1 MKVFLL
7 SFTLISALVFLAL
20 VSAFPIRAQADVL
33 SDNISDNI
41 SLVDLLPDIE
51 KIYKEAL
58 TLPYQEAGK
67 QIYDEEIAEFYY
79 LLLQRTGLD
88 ITPE

>member
-1 MKVFLL
+1 MKVILL
-7 SFTLISALVFLAL
+7 SFTLIAALVFLAL
-20 VSAFPIRAQADVL
+20 VSAFPIRAQAD
-33 SDNISDNI
+33 NISDNI
-41 SLVDLLPDIE
+41 GLVDLLPDIE

-88 ITPE
+88 VTPE

>member
-1 MKVFLL
+1 MKVILL
-7 SFTLISALVFLAL
+7 SFTLIAALVFLAL
-20 VSAFPIRAQADVL
+20 VSAFPITAQA
-33 SDNISDNI
+33 DNISDNI
-41 SLVDLLPDIE
+41 GLVDLLPDIE

-88 ITPE
+88 VTPE